1 MTPSTRADLDEDWYG
16 RIFVFWLGSFELSL
30 TRKRCLDELSATGC
44 KIHLVTD
51 DTLPTFVLPE
61 APLHEGYR
69 YLTAIQRSDYLR
81 CYFSHFY
88 GGGYTDIKPTTISWL
103 PSFAAV
109 RKADALGAGY
119 SEKWKGT
126 GRFHRARVFGK
137 HFYLEREVSW
147 SEAYLRFQLLN
158 LRHKSLI
165 GNCSF
170 ILRPNSVL
178 TKRWLS
184 MLEKRLDLLL
194 PLLREN
200 PGRYPKEVGGRD
212 YGEGPSRYPVPW
224 SFLLGD
230 ILGPMSWQN
239 RDRLLRILPAPEF
252 TNYE

>member
-1 MTPSTRADLDEDWYG
+1 MNPSTRDDIGDDWFG
-16 RIFVFWLGSFELSL
+16 RIFVFWLGGFPISANRKKCLEGLSD
-30 TRKRCLDELSATGC
+30 TRC
-44 KIHLVTD
+44 KIHIVTEE
-51 DTLPTFVLPE
+51 TLPSFVRPE

-69 YLTAIQRSDYLR
+69 YVTAIQRSDYLR

-88 GGGYTDIKPTTISWL
+88 GGGYSDIKPTTSSWL
-103 PSFAAV
+103 PTFAAV
-109 RKADALGAGY
+109 RNADALGAGY
-119 SEKWKGT
+119 SEQWKGT
-126 GRFHRARVFGK
+126 GRFHRACVFGK
-137 HFYLEREVSW
+137 YFYLEKEVSW
-147 SEAYLRFQLLN
+147 SEAYFRFQLLN

-200 PGRYPKEVGGRD
+200 PGRYPKEAKGKD
-212 YGEGPSRYPVPW
+212 YGSGPSRYPVPW
-224 SFLLGD
+224 SFLTGD
-230 ILGPMSWQN
+230 ILGPLSMEYRHQI
-239 RDRLLRILPAPEF
+239 LRILPAPEF